1 MKAQAT
7 RTNVTTY
14 SATVPE
20 NEITAALCELLAKQ
34 NGFTLEGTN
43 VRCRGWHSTKTV
55 NAGVEHVWEI
65 EVTVDHSTDASA
77 SARTEN
83 LTSQE

>member
-1 MKAQAT
+1 MKTHTA

-20 NEITAALCELLAKQ
+20 KEITAALCELLAKQ
-34 NGFTLEGTN
+34 HGFSLESRN
-43 VRCRGWHSTKTV
+43 VRCRGYHSSEDTSTGFK
-55 NAGVEHVWEI
+55 HSWKI
-65 EVTVDHSTDASA
+65 EVVVDHSAGAMDTPQPA
-77 SARTEN
+77 N

>member
-20 NEITAALCELLAKQ
+20 NEITAALCELLAQQ
-34 NGFTLEGTN
+34 NGFALEGAN
-43 VRCRGWHSTKTV
+43 VRCRGWHTTKTV
-55 NAGVEHVWEI
+55 NAGLEHSWEI
-65 EVTVDHSTDASA
+65 EVTVDHS
-77 SARTEN
+77 
-83 LTSQE
+83 QEVAQ

>member
-1 MKAQAT
+1 MKSHAT

-14 SATVPE
+14 SATVPD

-43 VRCRGWHSTKTV
+43 VRCRGYHSSEDTSTGIK
-55 NAGVEHVWEI
+55 HVWKI
-65 EVTVDHSTDASA
+65 EVTVDHS
-77 SARTEN
+77 
-83 LTSQE
+83 QERAHANEG

>member
-1 MKAQAT
+1 MKSQAT

-34 NGFTLEGTN
+34 NGFSLESSN
-43 VRCRGWHSTKTV
+43 VRCRGYLSSENTSTGYKHSWK
-55 NAGVEHVWEI
+55 I
-65 EVTVDHSTDASA
+65 EVTVDHSQEASHA
-77 SARTEN
+77 NEA
-83 LTSQE
+83 